1 MPDGP
6 GRVRLPGFGGATWRA
21 IALLRGGA
29 EGPERALAAAV
40 AAEPGGD
47 LGAEAPDFLRGLRI
61 DPALLEPARRI
72 HLLEALR
79 QDVRNALLA
88 GASALVAA
96 VEAGH
101 EDSAA
106 ILRQDCAELE
116 VRLARLDEAIADAW
130 DAGVR
135 EAGA

>member
-29 EGPERALAAAV
+29 QGPERALAAAV

-47 LGAEAPDFLRGLRI
+47 LGAEAPVFLRGLRI

-88 GASALVAA
+88 GASALIAA